1 MASGNECLLFGIFTP
16 YDIFLNDMYKYHAW
30 IVYLMTSETLVYSFR
45 AFCFIATISFFF
57 FYYSGFS
64 MSSTSSFTGLD
75 GQMSLRAR
83 DTGST
88 EGNKKGQ
95 ERIYQDLQALS
106 GGGVYRF
113 LEEIQEQSKARAATV
128 CTGIYVIKRRNG
140 REDVHCPIT
149 VC

>member
-30 IVYLMTSETLVYSFR
+30 IVYLMTSETLVYPFR
-45 AFCFIATISFFF
+45 AFCLIAAILFF

-64 MSSTSSFTGLD
+64 MSSTSCFTGLD
-75 GQMSLRAR
+75 SQMSLRAR

-95 ERIYQDLQALS
+95 ERIYQDFSGSLGWGGIQVS
-106 GGGVYRF
+106 GGNT
-113 LEEIQEQSKARAATV
+113 RA
-128 CTGIYVIKRRNG
+128 
-140 REDVHCPIT
+140 E
-149 VC
+149 